1 MKKILF
7 TLSLAGIASFSSM
20 AHAADASKPV
30 AFWLCSD
37 FLEVN
42 ETVQPTALG
51 FVAAVNHKGNVQEA
65 VLDVDGVAKLQ
76 PTVVTY
82 CKENPK
88 VALRDALVQ
97 ANGRVIKQ

>member
-1 MKKILF
+1 MKKILL

-20 AHAADASKPV
+20 AHANKPV
-30 AFWLCSD
+30 ALWLCSD

-97 ANGRVIKQ
+97 ANGQVIKQ